1 MNQHRD
7 LVEQTGADCRTAL
20 THLSV
25 DATLHGPAVYWD
37 VFLFVFQLVTF
48 GHPDHLLHQVQAS
61 NTLCD
66 WMLHLCSEG
75 FKASDEARLHTL
87 NREDVFYS
95 EEYRCDNLKHDVS
108 AHVPTLTCS
117 RVFIS
122 RKKKFFLEST
132 RNSTVPAEE

>member
-1 MNQHRD
+1 M
-7 LVEQTGADCRTAL
+7 QTGADCRTPL

-37 VFLFVFQLVTF
+37 IFLFVFQLVTF

-75 FKASDEARLHTL
+75 SDEARLHTL
-87 NREDVFYS
+87 KPLLVNREDVQ
-95 EEYRCDNLKHDVS
+95 V
-108 AHVPTLTCS
+108 
-117 RVFIS
+117 
-122 RKKKFFLEST
+122 
-132 RNSTVPAEE
+132 